1 MDVKIKITIDKDALK
16 TLQDAIEPSL
26 QQAAEAMKSQ
36 IVADQVVPKETG
48 ELERSAFVRKQKRSK
63 YQIVYDVPK
72 ARRLYWHPEYNFRQD
87 KNPNARGMWMQS
99 YIDGDRKDYFKKAF
113 SMFYKQNTRG
123 VVK

>member
-1 MDVKIKITIDKDALK
+1 M
-16 TLQDAIEPSL
+16 QDAIEPSL